1 MQGLHGGGTAA
12 AGRGTAITATSA
24 QSQNSAVAAGLL
36 GSSDDDEDDEDD
48 EVGFDVAPDEDLDE
62 DLPMEQG
69 DETQND
75 FLDETVPDST
85 AASILASMRS
95 RPPTRRTAGS

>member
-1 MQGLHGGGTAA
+1 MDRRVQ
-12 AGRGTAITATSA
+12 
-24 QSQNSAVAAGLL
+24 SAVWTWATHYNWAQCME
-36 GSSDDDEDDEDD
+36 SDDED
-48 EVGFDVAPDEDLDE
+48 GFDVAPDEDLDE

-85 AASILASMRS
+85 AASILAGMRS
-95 RPPTRRTAGS
+95 RPPTRQTASS

>member
-1 MQGLHGGGTAA
+1 MCRKSSQIWA
-12 AGRGTAITATSA
+12 SA
-24 QSQNSAVAAGLL
+24 QSQLL

-75 FLDETVPDST
+75 FLDETVPDSA